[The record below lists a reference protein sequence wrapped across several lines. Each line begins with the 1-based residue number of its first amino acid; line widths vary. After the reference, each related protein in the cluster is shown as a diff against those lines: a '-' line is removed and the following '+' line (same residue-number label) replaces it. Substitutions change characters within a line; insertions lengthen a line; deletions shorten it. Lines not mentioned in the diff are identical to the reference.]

1 MADSRTL
8 NLILELKDKASKE
21 LNSAFGDWE
30 KGAKKVGV
38 AMTAVGGAITGAV
51 ALSVKAFQEQE
62 KAEARLEQIARQVTG
77 ANQDQIQSFKDLA
90 GEMQKVGVVGDEVV
104 IAGQS
109 QLASFTKSSEVVAEL
124 SDDLADLAVAQYG
137 VNVSQDQA
145 IQTGNLLGKA
155 LQGQLGAL
163 TRTGILVNDE
173 FKAAFEA
180 ANSEQERAVIISQI
194 VQDNYGGLNAAM
206 RETSAGGMAAL
217 KNDFGDLTEQIG
229 AAVVPAVQSLVS
241 AVQPIIQKMIA
252 WAEENPKVFN
262 TIVKVTAAIGAI
274 MLVLGPLLIILPAIV
289 SGVQAL
295 IVVMGILLGP
305 VGLVIAAIAALIAI
319 GWLVISN
326 WDEIKAFAIET
337 WTMLGEFFGNFID
350 KMYVKI
356 KEAGAAIR
364 AAFSAVTESVAGFF
378 TGMWTGIKEGITSG
392 INWVIEK
399 LNGFIRKA
407 NKAISSLNE
416 VPGVNFP
423 SISEIPK
430 LAKGGIVSKPT
441 IAMIGEAGPEAVVPL
456 SKMNQMGGG
465 GGVTV
470 IVNGDVTG
478 REIVNKVKQ
487 GIMNDMRLNQVL
499 AL

>member
-21 LNSAFGDWE
+21 LNGAFGDWE

-38 AMTAVGGAITGAV
+38 AMTAVGGAITAAV
-51 ALSVKAFQEQE
+51 GVSVKAFQEQE
-62 KAEARLEQIARQVTG
+62 KAEARLEQIAKQVTG
-77 ANQDQIQSFKDLA
+77 ANDDQIQSFKDLA
-90 GEMQKVGVVGDEVV
+90 QEMQKVGVVGDEVL

-109 QLASFTKSSEVVAEL
+109 QIASFTKNADVVSEL
-124 SDDLADLAVAQYG
+124 TDDLADLAVAQYG
-137 VNVSQDQA
+137 TNVSQDQA
-145 IQTGNLLGKA
+145 IQTANLLGKA
-155 LQGQLGAL
+155 LTGQLGAL

-173 FKAAFEA
+173 FRAAFEA
-180 ANSEQERAVIISQI
+180 ANNEQERSVIISQI
-194 VQDNYGGLNAAM
+194 VQDNYGGLNETM
-206 RETSAGGMAAL
+206 RETSAGGLAAL

-229 AAVVPAVQSLVS
+229 AAVVPAIQSLVS

-274 MLVLGPLLIILPAIV
+274 MLVLGPLLMILGPLVAGIK
-289 SGVQAL
+289 AL
-295 IVVMGILLGP
+295 IVVMGILTGP

-326 WDEIKAFAIET
+326 WEEIQAFAVET
-337 WTMLGEFFGNFID
+337 WTMLGEFFGAFID
-350 KMYVKI
+350 RMYTKI
-356 KEAGAAIR
+356 KEAGAAIK
-364 AAFSAVTESVAGFF
+364 AAFKGITESVKGFF
-378 TGMWTGIKEGITSG
+378 VGMWNGIKEGIKSG

-399 LNGFIRKA
+399 LNGFIVKA
-407 NKAISSLNE
+407 NKILNSLNQ
-416 VPGVNFP
+416 VPGVNLP
-423 SISEIPK
+423 NIPNIPK
-430 LAKGGIVSKPT
+430 LAKGGIVNKPT

-456 SKMNQMGGG
+456 SKLGSMGGG

-470 IVNGDVTG
+470 IVNGDVSG
-478 REIVNKVKQ
+478 RELVDKVKR
-487 GIMNDMRLNQVL
+487 GIMGDMRLNQVM